1 MNRGIWLCGV
11 LVLGLCM
18 VPACQ
23 RRPAPDPEEGGID
36 YLVLD
41 ENENGFPDVP
51 VPEGVEV
58 EETGTVNVHLANT
71 ISQEDVAALVKDFI
85 DVEADLLDLVDITL
99 NMTITLSYDGGITD
113 VLEDSE
119 PFVPFEKL
127 FEVACPNVANVAV
140 EVVAEIPFVG
150 PQTLEEFDADL
161 TQGVEFECGQ
171 TLEVEAFTNDNG
183 FPDITVTVS

>member
-11 LVLGLCM
+11 LVLGLCL

-23 RRPAPDPEEGGID
+23 RRPAPAPEEGDID
-36 YLVLD
+36 YLILD

-58 EETGTVNVHLANT
+58 EEIGTVNVHLANT
-71 ISQEDVAALVKDFI
+71 IAQEDVAALVEDFI
-85 DVEADLLDLVDITL
+85 DVEADLLNLVEITL
-99 NMTITLSYDGGITD
+99 NMTVTLSYDDGITD

-119 PFVPFEKL
+119 TFVPFDKR
-127 FEVACPNVANVAV
+127 FEVACPNVAHVAV
-140 EVVAEIPFVG
+140 EVVAEIPFAG
-150 PQTLEEFDADL
+150 PQTLEEFEADL
-161 TQGVEFECGQ
+161 TEGLEFECGQ